1 MPVIRAKQT
10 KNFTQISNS
19 ALRKKELS
27 LKARGLLAYMLSFSD
42 EWDFSVSHIVRESGE
57 REKSVRAALS
67 ELEAAGYV
75 RHSPIRS
82 EEGKFVTVRYDVF
95 ETPDLRAE
103 TVSDISAETENT
115 EQTEKHKQPKSLE
128 KTEDT
133 ETEANSENGET
144 PENAANSENGETPEN
159 AEISEKTEASS
170 SSPRDGSPYAEKP
183 YAEKRHAVLRH
194 AAKGGHKNT
203 EYKRIPN
210 KRTLSEK
217 ERRRSSTFDEIV
229 AQVSDERLRSALRE
243 YLRMRFMIKRPPTD
257 AALKKYIARVY
268 ELYPSSPELRVRCVE
283 QSVINSRPN
292 ASRLPYDIEFPD
304 KRHRSSKPRYS
315 AENRL
320 GSSFD
325 DATASENCAP
335 CSTSLHSA
343 SSDAVVRAE
352 KETSATSSAEPP
364 RTEPPSAEKPLPLTA
379 SDADA
384 LSAPRGAAE
393 NALPLTASDADAL
406 SVPCGAAENALPPT
420 ASDADAL
427 SVPCGAA
434 ENAIPLTASDADA
447 LSVPC
452 GAAENALP
460 PTASDADALS
470 VPCGA
475 TENVLPLTASDADAP
490 DGQPVSALPE
500 ISAFP
505 PNELPVAPDF
515 GEKTALCAPESSDPP
530 PFCAS
535 EPSDPPPFCAPRRS
549 RNAESM
555 EISWQIILAD
565 LEDEG

>member
-103 TVSDISAETENT
+103 TVSDTSAETENT
-115 EQTEKHKQPKSLE
+115 EQTEKHEQPKSPE

-144 PENAANSENGETPEN
+144 PENA
-159 AEISEKTEASS
+159 EIPEKTETSS
-170 SSPRDGSPYAEKP
+170 SSPRDGSP

-243 YLRMRFMIKRPPTD
+243 YLRMRFLIKRPPTD

-304 KRHRSSKPRYS
+304 KRHRSSKPRYA

-325 DATASENCAP
+325 NATASENGAP
-335 CSTSLHSA
+335 CSTSPHSA

-352 KETSATSSAEPP
+352 KETAATSSAEPP
-364 RTEPPSAEKPLPLTA
+364 RTEPPSAEKPLPPTA

-393 NALPLTASDADAL
+393 NALP
-406 SVPCGAAENALPPT
+406 PT

-427 SVPCGAA
+427 SAPCGAA
-434 ENAIPLTASDADA
+434 ENA
-447 LSVPC
+447 
-452 GAAENALP
+452 
-460 PTASDADALS
+460 
-470 VPCGA
+470 
-475 TENVLPLTASDADAP
+475 LPLTASDADAP

-515 GEKTALCAPESSDPP
+515 GEKTALCAPESSAPPPFCASGLCDPP

-535 EPSDPPPFCAPRRS
+535 EPSAPPPFCASEPSEPPPFCTPRRS

>member
-103 TVSDISAETENT
+103 TVSGTSAETENT
-115 EQTEKHKQPKSLE
+115 EQTEKHEQPKSPE

-159 AEISEKTEASS
+159 AEIPEKTEASS
-170 SSPRDGSPYAEKP
+170 SSPRDGSP

-304 KRHRSSKPRYS
+304 KRHRSSKPRYA

-325 DATASENCAP
+325 NATASENGAP
-335 CSTSLHSA
+335 CSTSSRSA

-352 KETSATSSAEPP
+352 KETAATSSAEPP

-379 SDADA
+379 SYADA
-384 LSAPRGAAE
+384 LSVPSGAAE
-393 NALPLTASDADAL
+393 NALPPTASYADAL
-406 SVPCGAAENALPPT
+406 SVPCGAAENAL
-420 ASDADAL
+420 L
-427 SVPCGAA
+427 
-434 ENAIPLTASDADA
+434 LTASY
-447 LSVPC
+447 
-452 GAAENALP
+452 
-460 PTASDADALS
+460 
-470 VPCGA
+470 
-475 TENVLPLTASDADAP
+475 ADAP
-490 DGQPVSALPE
+490 DGPPVSALTE

-515 GEKTALCAPESSDPP
+515 GEKTALSAPESSDPPAFCASEPSDPP

>member
-103 TVSDISAETENT
+103 TVSGTSAETENT
-115 EQTEKHKQPKSLE
+115 EQTEKHEQPKSPE

-144 PENAANSENGETPEN
+144 PENT
-159 AEISEKTEASS
+159 EIPEKTEMSS

-304 KRHRSSKPRYS
+304 KRHRSSKPRYA

-325 DATASENCAP
+325 NATASENGAP
-335 CSTSLHSA
+335 CSTSPRSA

-352 KETSATSSAEPP
+352 KETAATSSAEPP

-384 LSAPRGAAE
+384 
-393 NALPLTASDADAL
+393 
-406 SVPCGAAENALPPT
+406 
-420 ASDADAL
+420 
-427 SVPCGAA
+427 
-434 ENAIPLTASDADA
+434 
-447 LSVPC
+447 
-452 GAAENALP
+452 
-460 PTASDADALS
+460 
-470 VPCGA
+470 
-475 TENVLPLTASDADAP
+475 P
-490 DGQPVSALPE
+490 DGPPVSALPE

-505 PNELPVAPDF
+505 PNELPDAPDF
-515 GEKTALCAPESSDPP
+515 GEKTAFCASEPSDPP
-530 PFCAS
+530 PFCASEPSVPPPFCASEPCDPPAFCAS

-549 RNAESM
+549 RNSESM

>member
-19 ALRKKELS
+19 VLRKKELS

-115 EQTEKHKQPKSLE
+115 EQTEKHEQPKSPE

-159 AEISEKTEASS
+159 AEIPEKTEASS
-170 SSPRDGSPYAEKP
+170 SSPRDGSPYAEKPYAEKP

-304 KRHRSSKPRYS
+304 KRHLSSKPRYA

-325 DATASENCAP
+325 NAIASENGAP
-335 CSTSLHSA
+335 CSTSPHSA

-352 KETSATSSAEPP
+352 KETASTSSAEPP

-384 LSAPRGAAE
+384 
-393 NALPLTASDADAL
+393 
-406 SVPCGAAENALPPT
+406 
-420 ASDADAL
+420 
-427 SVPCGAA
+427 
-434 ENAIPLTASDADA
+434 
-447 LSVPC
+447 
-452 GAAENALP
+452 
-460 PTASDADALS
+460 
-470 VPCGA
+470 
-475 TENVLPLTASDADAP
+475 P
-490 DGQPVSALPE
+490 DGPPVSALTE

-530 PFCAS
+530 PLCAS
-535 EPSDPPPFCAPRRS
+535 EPSEPPPFCAPRRS

>member
-1 MPVIRAKQT
+1 M
-10 KNFTQISNS
+10 
-19 ALRKKELS
+19 
-27 LKARGLLAYMLSFSD
+27 
-42 EWDFSVSHIVRESGE
+42 
-57 REKSVRAALS
+57 
-67 ELEAAGYV
+67 
-75 RHSPIRS
+75 
-82 EEGKFVTVRYDVF
+82 TVRYDVF

-103 TVSDISAETENT
+103 TVSDTSAETENT
-115 EQTEKHKQPKSLE
+115 EQTEKHEQPKSPE

-144 PENAANSENGETPEN
+144 PENAANSENGEMPEN

-170 SSPRDGSPYAEKP
+170 SSPRDGDP

-304 KRHRSSKPRYS
+304 KRHRSSKPRYA

-325 DATASENCAP
+325 NATASENGAP
-335 CSTSLHSA
+335 CSTAPHSA

-352 KETSATSSAEPP
+352 KETAATSSAEPP

-379 SDADA
+379 SYADT

-393 NALPLTASDADAL
+393 NALPLTASDADA
-406 SVPCGAAENALPPT
+406 
-420 ASDADAL
+420 
-427 SVPCGAA
+427 
-434 ENAIPLTASDADA
+434 
-447 LSVPC
+447 
-452 GAAENALP
+452 
-460 PTASDADALS
+460 
-470 VPCGA
+470 
-475 TENVLPLTASDADAP
+475 P
-490 DGQPVSALPE
+490 DGQPVSALTE

>member
-95 ETPDLRAE
+95 ETPDIRAE
-103 TVSDISAETENT
+103 TVSGTSAETENT
-115 EQTEKHKQPKSLE
+115 EQTEKHEQPKSPE

-159 AEISEKTEASS
+159 AEIPEKTEASS
-170 SSPRDGSPYAEKP
+170 SSPRDGSP

-217 ERRRSSTFDEIV
+217 ERMRSSTFDEIV

-268 ELYPSSPELRVRCVE
+268 ELYPSSPELRVHCVE

-292 ASRLPYDIEFPD
+292 ASRLPYDIEFSD
-304 KRHRSSKPRYS
+304 KRHRSSKHRYA

-325 DATASENCAP
+325 NATASENGAP

-352 KETSATSSAEPP
+352 KETAATSSAEPP

-384 LSAPRGAAE
+384 
-393 NALPLTASDADAL
+393 
-406 SVPCGAAENALPPT
+406 
-420 ASDADAL
+420 
-427 SVPCGAA
+427 
-434 ENAIPLTASDADA
+434 
-447 LSVPC
+447 
-452 GAAENALP
+452 
-460 PTASDADALS
+460 
-470 VPCGA
+470 
-475 TENVLPLTASDADAP
+475 P
-490 DGQPVSALPE
+490 DGPPVSALTE
-500 ISAFP
+500 NSAFP

-530 PFCAS
+530 PFCASEPCEPPPFCASEPSEPPPFCASEHSAPPPFCASEHSAPPPFCASEPSDPPAFCAS

>member
-103 TVSDISAETENT
+103 TVSGTSAETENT

-144 PENAANSENGETPEN
+144 PENAANSENGKTPEN
-159 AEISEKTEASS
+159 AEIPEKTEASS
-170 SSPRDGSPYAEKP
+170 SSPRDGNPYAEKP
-183 YAEKRHAVLRH
+183 YAEKRHAVFRH

-304 KRHRSSKPRYS
+304 KRHRSSKPRYA

-320 GSSFD
+320 ISSFD
-325 DATASENCAP
+325 DATASENGAP
-335 CSTSLHSA
+335 CSTSPHSA

-352 KETSATSSAEPP
+352 KETAATSSAEPP
-364 RTEPPSAEKPLPLTA
+364 RTEPPSAKKPLPLTD
-379 SDADA
+379 SY
-384 LSAPRGAAE
+384 
-393 NALPLTASDADAL
+393 ADAL

-427 SVPCGAA
+427 SAPRGAA
-434 ENAIPLTASDADA
+434 
-447 LSVPC
+447 
-452 GAAENALP
+452 
-460 PTASDADALS
+460 
-470 VPCGA
+470 
-475 TENVLPLTASDADAP
+475 ENVLPLTASDADAP

-505 PNELPVAPDF
+505 PNELPDAPDF
-515 GEKTALCAPESSDPP
+515 GEKTALSAPESSDPP

-535 EPSDPPPFCAPRRS
+535 EPSEPPPFCASEPSDPPPFCASEPSDSPPFCASDPSAPPPFCASEPSEPPPFCAPRRS

>member
-103 TVSDISAETENT
+103 TVSDTSAETENT
-115 EQTEKHKQPKSLE
+115 EQTEKHEQPKSPE

-304 KRHRSSKPRYS
+304 KRHRSSKPRYA

-325 DATASENCAP
+325 NATASENGAP

-352 KETSATSSAEPP
+352 KETAATSSAEPP

-379 SDADA
+379 SYADT

-393 NALPLTASDADAL
+393 NALPLTASDADA
-406 SVPCGAAENALPPT
+406 
-420 ASDADAL
+420 
-427 SVPCGAA
+427 
-434 ENAIPLTASDADA
+434 
-447 LSVPC
+447 
-452 GAAENALP
+452 
-460 PTASDADALS
+460 
-470 VPCGA
+470 
-475 TENVLPLTASDADAP
+475 P
-490 DGQPVSALPE
+490 DGQPVSALTE

-515 GEKTALCAPESSDPP
+515 GEKTALCVPESSALSPFCASEPSDPPLFCASEPSDPP

-535 EPSDPPPFCAPRRS
+535 EPSDPPPFCASEPSEPPPFCAPRRS

>member
-103 TVSDISAETENT
+103 TVSGTSAETENT
-115 EQTEKHKQPKSLE
+115 EQTEKHEQPKSPE

-133 ETEANSENGET
+133 ATESNSENGETPESAANSENGET

-159 AEISEKTEASS
+159 AEIPEKTEASS

-304 KRHRSSKPRYS
+304 KRHRPSKPRYA

-325 DATASENCAP
+325 NATASENGAP
-335 CSTSLHSA
+335 CSTSPHSA

-352 KETSATSSAEPP
+352 KETAATSSAEPP
-364 RTEPPSAEKPLPLTA
+364 RTEPPSAKKP
-379 SDADA
+379 
-384 LSAPRGAAE
+384 
-393 NALPLTASDADAL
+393 
-406 SVPCGAAENALPPT
+406 
-420 ASDADAL
+420 
-427 SVPCGAA
+427 
-434 ENAIPLTASDADA
+434 
-447 LSVPC
+447 
-452 GAAENALP
+452 
-460 PTASDADALS
+460 
-470 VPCGA
+470 
-475 TENVLPLTASDADAP
+475 LPLTASDADAP
-490 DGQPVSALPE
+490 DGQPVSALTE

-515 GEKTALCAPESSDPP
+515 GEKTALSSPESSAPPPFCASEPSDPP
-530 PFCAS
+530 PFCASEPSAPPPFCASEPSDPPPFFAS

>member
-103 TVSDISAETENT
+103 TVSGTSAETENT
-115 EQTEKHKQPKSLE
+115 EQTEKHEQPKSPE

-144 PENAANSENGETPEN
+144 PENA
-159 AEISEKTEASS
+159 EIPEKTEASS
-170 SSPRDGSPYAEKP
+170 SSPRDGNP

-304 KRHRSSKPRYS
+304 KRHRSSKPRYA

-325 DATASENCAP
+325 NATSSENGAP

-352 KETSATSSAEPP
+352 KETAATSSAEPP

-384 LSAPRGAAE
+384 LSAPCGAAE
-393 NALPLTASDADAL
+393 NALPLTASDADA
-406 SVPCGAAENALPPT
+406 
-420 ASDADAL
+420 
-427 SVPCGAA
+427 
-434 ENAIPLTASDADA
+434 
-447 LSVPC
+447 
-452 GAAENALP
+452 
-460 PTASDADALS
+460 
-470 VPCGA
+470 
-475 TENVLPLTASDADAP
+475 P
-490 DGQPVSALPE
+490 DGPPVSALTE

-515 GEKTALCAPESSDPP
+515 GEKTALCAPESSAPSPFCASEPSDPP

>member
-103 TVSDISAETENT
+103 TVSDTSAETENT
-115 EQTEKHKQPKSLE
+115 EQTEKHEQPKSPE

-144 PENAANSENGETPEN
+144 PENAANSENGEMPEN
-159 AEISEKTEASS
+159 AEIPEKTEASS
-170 SSPRDGSPYAEKP
+170 SSPRDGSP

-304 KRHRSSKPRYS
+304 KRHRSSKPRYV

-325 DATASENCAP
+325 NATASENGAP
-335 CSTSLHSA
+335 CSTSPHSA

-352 KETSATSSAEPP
+352 KETAATSSAEPP

-384 LSAPRGAAE
+384 LSAPCGAAE
-393 NALPLTASDADAL
+393 NVLPLTASDADAL

-420 ASDADAL
+420 ASDADA
-427 SVPCGAA
+427 
-434 ENAIPLTASDADA
+434 
-447 LSVPC
+447 
-452 GAAENALP
+452 
-460 PTASDADALS
+460 
-470 VPCGA
+470 
-475 TENVLPLTASDADAP
+475 P
-490 DGQPVSALPE
+490 DGPPVSALTE

-535 EPSDPPPFCAPRRS
+535 EPSDPPPFCALRRS

>member
-115 EQTEKHKQPKSLE
+115 EQTEKHEQPKSPE

-144 PENAANSENGETPEN
+144 PENA
-159 AEISEKTEASS
+159 EIPEKTEASS

-304 KRHRSSKPRYS
+304 KRHRSSKPRYA

-325 DATASENCAP
+325 NATASENGAP
-335 CSTSLHSA
+335 CSTSPYSA

-384 LSAPRGAAE
+384 LSAPSGAAENALPLTASDADALSAPCGAAE

-434 ENAIPLTASDADA
+434 EII
-447 LSVPC
+447 
-452 GAAENALP
+452 LP
-460 PTASDADALS
+460 PTASDADA
-470 VPCGA
+470 
-475 TENVLPLTASDADAP
+475 P
-490 DGQPVSALPE
+490 DGPPVSALTE

-515 GEKTALCAPESSDPP
+515 GEKTALFAPESSDLPPFCASEPSVPP

-535 EPSDPPPFCAPRRS
+535 EPSDPPPFCASEPSEPPPFCALRRS

-565 LEDEG
+565 LEDED

>member
-103 TVSDISAETENT
+103 TVSDTSAETENT
-115 EQTEKHKQPKSLE
+115 EQTEKHEQPKSPE

-144 PENAANSENGETPEN
+144 PENAANSENGEMPEN

-183 YAEKRHAVLRH
+183 YAEKRH

-304 KRHRSSKPRYS
+304 KRHRSSKPRYA

-320 GSSFD
+320 ISSFD
-325 DATASENCAP
+325 DATASENGAP
-335 CSTSLHSA
+335 CSTSPHSA

-352 KETSATSSAEPP
+352 KETAATSSAEPP

-384 LSAPRGAAE
+384 
-393 NALPLTASDADAL
+393 
-406 SVPCGAAENALPPT
+406 
-420 ASDADAL
+420 
-427 SVPCGAA
+427 
-434 ENAIPLTASDADA
+434 
-447 LSVPC
+447 
-452 GAAENALP
+452 
-460 PTASDADALS
+460 
-470 VPCGA
+470 
-475 TENVLPLTASDADAP
+475 P
-490 DGQPVSALPE
+490 DGPPVSALPE

-505 PNELPVAPDF
+505 PNELPDAPDF
-515 GEKTALCAPESSDPP
+515 GEKTALFAPESSDPPPLCASEPSEPP

-535 EPSDPPPFCAPRRS
+535 EPSDPPPFCAFEPSEPPLFCAPRRS

>member
-95 ETPDLRAE
+95 ETPDIRAE
-103 TVSDISAETENT
+103 TVSGTSAETENT
-115 EQTEKHKQPKSLE
+115 EQTEKHEQPKSPE

-144 PENAANSENGETPEN
+144 PENAANSENGEMPEN

-217 ERRRSSTFDEIV
+217 ERRRSPTFDEIV

-304 KRHRSSKPRYS
+304 KRHRSSKPRYA

-325 DATASENCAP
+325 NATASENGAS
-335 CSTSLHSA
+335 CSTSPHSA

-352 KETSATSSAEPP
+352 KETAATSSAEPP

-393 NALPLTASDADAL
+393 NALPLTASDADA
-406 SVPCGAAENALPPT
+406 
-420 ASDADAL
+420 
-427 SVPCGAA
+427 
-434 ENAIPLTASDADA
+434 
-447 LSVPC
+447 
-452 GAAENALP
+452 
-460 PTASDADALS
+460 
-470 VPCGA
+470 
-475 TENVLPLTASDADAP
+475 P

-515 GEKTALCAPESSDPP
+515 GEKTALCAPESSAPS

-535 EPSDPPPFCAPRRS
+535 EPSDPPPFCASELCDPPAFCASELCDPPAFCASEPSEPPPFCAPRRF

>member
-103 TVSDISAETENT
+103 TVSGTSAETENT

-133 ETEANSENGET
+133 ETAANSENGET
-144 PENAANSENGETPEN
+144 PENATNSENGEMPEN

-203 EYKRIPN
+203 EYKSIPN

-292 ASRLPYDIEFPD
+292 ASRLPYDIEFFD
-304 KRHRSSKPRYS
+304 KRHRSSKPRYA

-320 GSSFD
+320 DSSFD
-325 DATASENCAP
+325 NATASENGAP
-335 CSTSLHSA
+335 CSTSPHSA

-352 KETSATSSAEPP
+352 KETAAISSAEPP

-379 SDADA
+379 SY
-384 LSAPRGAAE
+384 
-393 NALPLTASDADAL
+393 
-406 SVPCGAAENALPPT
+406 
-420 ASDADAL
+420 
-427 SVPCGAA
+427 
-434 ENAIPLTASDADA
+434 
-447 LSVPC
+447 
-452 GAAENALP
+452 
-460 PTASDADALS
+460 
-470 VPCGA
+470 
-475 TENVLPLTASDADAP
+475 ADAP
-490 DGQPVSALPE
+490 DGPPVSALPE
-500 ISAFP
+500 ISAFT
-505 PNELPVAPDF
+505 PNELPIAPDF
-515 GEKTALCAPESSDPP
+515 GEKTALCAPESSAPPPFCASEPSAPPPFCASEPSEPPPFCASEPSDPPPFCASEHSAPP

>member
-103 TVSDISAETENT
+103 TVSGTSAETENT
-115 EQTEKHKQPKSLE
+115 EQTEKHEQPKSPE

-144 PENAANSENGETPEN
+144 PENAANSENGEMLEN

-170 SSPRDGSPYAEKP
+170 SSPRDGSP

-304 KRHRSSKPRYS
+304 KRHRSSKPRYA

-325 DATASENCAP
+325 NATASENGAP

-352 KETSATSSAEPP
+352 KETAATSSAEPP
-364 RTEPPSAEKPLPLTA
+364 RT
-379 SDADA
+379 
-384 LSAPRGAAE
+384 APRGAAE
-393 NALPLTASDADAL
+393 NA
-406 SVPCGAAENALPPT
+406 
-420 ASDADAL
+420 
-427 SVPCGAA
+427 
-434 ENAIPLTASDADA
+434 
-447 LSVPC
+447 
-452 GAAENALP
+452 
-460 PTASDADALS
+460 
-470 VPCGA
+470 
-475 TENVLPLTASDADAP
+475 LPLTASDADAP

-505 PNELPVAPDF
+505 PNELPDAPDF
-515 GEKTALCAPESSDPP
+515 GEKTALSAPESSDPPPFCASEPSDPPPFCASEPCEPPPLCASEHSAPP

>member
-19 ALRKKELS
+19 ALRRKELS

-115 EQTEKHKQPKSLE
+115 EQTEKHEQPKSPE

-159 AEISEKTEASS
+159 AANSENGEMPENAEIPEKTEASS

-217 ERRRSSTFDEIV
+217 ERRHSSTFDEIV

-304 KRHRSSKPRYS
+304 NRHRSSKPRYA

-320 GSSFD
+320 VSSFD
-325 DATASENCAP
+325 NATASENGAP
-335 CSTSLHSA
+335 CSTSPHSA

-352 KETSATSSAEPP
+352 KETAATSSAEPP
-364 RTEPPSAEKPLPLTA
+364 RTEPPSSEKPLPLTA
-379 SDADA
+379 SY
-384 LSAPRGAAE
+384 
-393 NALPLTASDADAL
+393 
-406 SVPCGAAENALPPT
+406 
-420 ASDADAL
+420 
-427 SVPCGAA
+427 
-434 ENAIPLTASDADA
+434 
-447 LSVPC
+447 
-452 GAAENALP
+452 
-460 PTASDADALS
+460 
-470 VPCGA
+470 
-475 TENVLPLTASDADAP
+475 ADAP
-490 DGQPVSALPE
+490 DGPPVSALTE

-515 GEKTALCAPESSDPP
+515 GEKTALCAPESSAPP
-530 PFCAS
+530 PFCASEHSAPPPFCVS

>member
-103 TVSDISAETENT
+103 TVSDTSAETENT
-115 EQTEKHKQPKSLE
+115 EQTEKHEQPKSLE

-159 AEISEKTEASS
+159 EANSETGETPENAEIPEKTEASS

-304 KRHRSSKPRYS
+304 KRHRSSKPRYA

-325 DATASENCAP
+325 NATASENGAP
-335 CSTSLHSA
+335 CSTSPHSA

-352 KETSATSSAEPP
+352 KETAATSSAEPP

-379 SDADA
+379 SYADALSAPCGAAENALSPTASYADA
-384 LSAPRGAAE
+384 LSAPRGATE
-393 NALPLTASDADAL
+393 NVLPLTASDADAL
-406 SVPCGAAENALPPT
+406 SAPCGAAENALPPM
-420 ASDADAL
+420 ASYADAL
-427 SVPCGAA
+427 SAPCGAA

-447 LSVPC
+447 
-452 GAAENALP
+452 
-460 PTASDADALS
+460 
-470 VPCGA
+470 
-475 TENVLPLTASDADAP
+475 P
-490 DGQPVSALPE
+490 DGQPVSALTE

-505 PNELPVAPDF
+505 LNELPDASDF
-515 GEKTALCAPESSDPP
+515 GEKTAPSAPEPSAPP

-535 EPSDPPPFCAPRRS
+535 EPSEPPPFCALRRS

>member
-42 EWDFSVSHIVRESGE
+42 EWDFSVSHIVHECGES
-57 REKSVRAALS
+57 EKSVRTALS

-75 RHSPIRS
+75 RRSVIRS
-82 EEGKFVTVRYDVF
+82 EKGKFIMTRYDVF

-103 TVSDISAETENT
+103 TVSDTSAETENT
-115 EQTEKHKQPKSLE
+115 ERTEKHEEPKSPE
-128 KTEDT
+128 KREDT
-133 ETEANSENGET
+133 ET
-144 PENAANSENGETPEN
+144 AANSVKEEMPED
-159 AEISEKTEASS
+159 AEISEKTEITLF
-170 SSPRDGSPYAEKP
+170 SPRDEKP
-183 YAEKRHAVLRH
+183 YAENPHAVNPHAVNPHAENPH

-203 EYKRIPN
+203 EYKRILN
-210 KRTLSEK
+210 RRTLSEK
-217 ERRRSSTFDEIV
+217 ERRRSSTFDGIV
-229 AQVSDERLRSALRE
+229 DQVSDERLRSALRE

-304 KRHRSSKPRYS
+304 KRHRSSKPRNAS
-315 AENRL
+315 ENRL

-325 DATASENCAP
+325 NATTPENGAP

-343 SSDAVVRAE
+343 LSDSVTLSE
-352 KETSATSSAEPP
+352 KDTAATFSAEPP
-364 RTEPPSAEKPLPLTA
+364 RAEPPSAENPLPLTV
-379 SDADA
+379 SD
-384 LSAPRGAAE
+384 
-393 NALPLTASDADAL
+393 T
-406 SVPCGAAENALPPT
+406 
-420 ASDADAL
+420 
-427 SVPCGAA
+427 
-434 ENAIPLTASDADA
+434 
-447 LSVPC
+447 
-452 GAAENALP
+452 
-460 PTASDADALS
+460 
-470 VPCGA
+470 
-475 TENVLPLTASDADAP
+475 DAP

-505 PNELPVAPDF
+505 PNKLPDDPDF
-515 GEKTALCAPESSDPP
+515 CENAALCAPESSAPSPFCASEPSDLPPFCATEPSDPP
-530 PFCAS
+530 AFCAS
-535 EPSDPPPFCAPRRS
+535 EPSDPPAFCTSEHSEPPAFCAPRRS

-565 LEDEG
+565 LEDGD

>member
-103 TVSDISAETENT
+103 TVSGTSAETENT
-115 EQTEKHKQPKSLE
+115 EQTEKHEQPKSPV

-144 PENAANSENGETPEN
+144 PENA
-159 AEISEKTEASS
+159 EIPEKTEASS

-217 ERRRSSTFDEIV
+217 ERRRSPTFDEIV

-304 KRHRSSKPRYS
+304 KRHRSSKPRYA

-325 DATASENCAP
+325 DATASENGAP
-335 CSTSLHSA
+335 CSTSPRSA

-352 KETSATSSAEPP
+352 NETAATSSAEPP

-384 LSAPRGAAE
+384 
-393 NALPLTASDADAL
+393 
-406 SVPCGAAENALPPT
+406 
-420 ASDADAL
+420 
-427 SVPCGAA
+427 
-434 ENAIPLTASDADA
+434 
-447 LSVPC
+447 
-452 GAAENALP
+452 
-460 PTASDADALS
+460 
-470 VPCGA
+470 
-475 TENVLPLTASDADAP
+475 P
-490 DGQPVSALPE
+490 DGQPVSALTE
-500 ISAFP
+500 ISAFS

-515 GEKTALCAPESSDPP
+515 GEKTALCVPESSALSPFCASEPSEPPAFCASEPSDPP

-535 EPSDPPPFCAPRRS
+535 EPCEPPPFCAPAFCAPRRS

>member
-27 LKARGLLAYMLSFSD
+27 FKARGLLAYMLSFSD

-103 TVSDISAETENT
+103 TVSGTSAETENT
-115 EQTEKHKQPKSLE
+115 EQTEKHEQPKSPE

-144 PENAANSENGETPEN
+144 PENAANSENGEMLEN

-304 KRHRSSKPRYS
+304 KRHRSSKPRYA

-320 GSSFD
+320 DSSFD
-325 DATASENCAP
+325 SATASENGAP
-335 CSTSLHSA
+335 CSTSPHSA

-352 KETSATSSAEPP
+352 KETAATSSAEPP

-393 NALPLTASDADAL
+393 NAIPLTASDADAL
-406 SVPCGAAENALPPT
+406 SVPSGAAENALPPT
-420 ASDADAL
+420 ASDADAI
-427 SVPCGAA
+427 SSPR
-434 ENAIPLTASDADA
+434 
-447 LSVPC
+447 
-452 GAAENALP
+452 
-460 PTASDADALS
+460 
-470 VPCGA
+470 GA
-475 TENVLPLTASDADAP
+475 TENVLPPTASDADAP

-505 PNELPVAPDF
+505 PNELSDAPDF
-515 GEKTALCAPESSDPP
+515 GEKTALCVPESSAPPLFCASEPSDPPPFCASEPSDPP

>member
-103 TVSDISAETENT
+103 TVSGTSAETENT
-115 EQTEKHKQPKSLE
+115 EQTEKHEHPKSPE

-133 ETEANSENGET
+133 ATEANSENGET

-159 AEISEKTEASS
+159 AEIPEKTEASS

-304 KRHRSSKPRYS
+304 KRHRSSKPRYA

-325 DATASENCAP
+325 NATASENGAP
-335 CSTSLHSA
+335 CSTSPHSA

-352 KETSATSSAEPP
+352 KETAATSSAEPP

-393 NALPLTASDADAL
+393 NI
-406 SVPCGAAENALPPT
+406 LPP
-420 ASDADAL
+420 
-427 SVPCGAA
+427 
-434 ENAIPLTASDADA
+434 
-447 LSVPC
+447 
-452 GAAENALP
+452 
-460 PTASDADALS
+460 
-470 VPCGA
+470 
-475 TENVLPLTASDADAP
+475 TASDADAP
-490 DGQPVSALPE
+490 DGQPVSALTE

-515 GEKTALCAPESSDPP
+515 GKKTALSAPESSDLPPFCSSEPCDPP

-535 EPSDPPPFCAPRRS
+535 EPSDPPPFCASEPSEPPPFCALRRS

>member
-19 ALRKKELS
+19 VLRKKELS
-27 LKARGLLAYMLSFSD
+27 FKARGLLAYMLSFSD

-103 TVSDISAETENT
+103 TVSDTSAETENT
-115 EQTEKHKQPKSLE
+115 EQTEKHEQPKSPE

-133 ETEANSENGET
+133 E
-144 PENAANSENGETPEN
+144 PEANSENGETPEN
-159 AEISEKTEASS
+159 AEIPEKTEASS

-217 ERRRSSTFDEIV
+217 ERRHSSTFDEIV

-304 KRHRSSKPRYS
+304 KRHRSSKPRYA

-325 DATASENCAP
+325 DAIASENGAP
-335 CSTSLHSA
+335 CSTSPHSA

-352 KETSATSSAEPP
+352 KETAATSSAEPP

-379 SDADA
+379 SY
-384 LSAPRGAAE
+384 
-393 NALPLTASDADAL
+393 ADAL
-406 SVPCGAAENALPPT
+406 SVPCGAAENVLPPT

-434 ENAIPLTASDADA
+434 ENI
-447 LSVPC
+447 
-452 GAAENALP
+452 LP
-460 PTASDADALS
+460 PTASDADA
-470 VPCGA
+470 
-475 TENVLPLTASDADAP
+475 P
-490 DGQPVSALPE
+490 DGPPVSALTE

-530 PFCAS
+530 PLCAS
-535 EPSDPPPFCAPRRS
+535 EPSEPPPFCAPRRS

-555 EISWQIILAD
+555 EISWQIILSD

>member
-115 EQTEKHKQPKSLE
+115 EQTEKHEQPKSLE

-304 KRHRSSKPRYS
+304 KRHRSSKPRYA

-325 DATASENCAP
+325 NATASENGAP
-335 CSTSLHSA
+335 CSTSPHSA

-352 KETSATSSAEPP
+352 KETAATSSAEPP

-379 SDADA
+379 SYAD
-384 LSAPRGAAE
+384 
-393 NALPLTASDADAL
+393 TL
-406 SVPCGAAENALPPT
+406 SVPCGAAENALPP
-420 ASDADAL
+420 
-427 SVPCGAA
+427 
-434 ENAIPLTASDADA
+434 
-447 LSVPC
+447 
-452 GAAENALP
+452 
-460 PTASDADALS
+460 
-470 VPCGA
+470 
-475 TENVLPLTASDADAP
+475 TASDADAP

-505 PNELPVAPDF
+505 PNELPDAPNF

-535 EPSDPPPFCAPRRS
+535 EPSEPPPFCASEHSAPPPFCASEPSEPPPFCAPRRS

>member
-115 EQTEKHKQPKSLE
+115 EQTEKHEQPKSLE

-183 YAEKRHAVLRH
+183 YAE
-194 AAKGGHKNT
+194 KGGHKNT

-304 KRHRSSKPRYS
+304 KRHRSSKPRYA

-325 DATASENCAP
+325 NATASENGAP
-335 CSTSLHSA
+335 CSTSPHSA

-352 KETSATSSAEPP
+352 KETAATSSAEPP

-379 SDADA
+379 SY
-384 LSAPRGAAE
+384 
-393 NALPLTASDADAL
+393 
-406 SVPCGAAENALPPT
+406 
-420 ASDADAL
+420 
-427 SVPCGAA
+427 
-434 ENAIPLTASDADA
+434 
-447 LSVPC
+447 
-452 GAAENALP
+452 
-460 PTASDADALS
+460 
-470 VPCGA
+470 
-475 TENVLPLTASDADAP
+475 ADAP
-490 DGQPVSALPE
+490 DGPPVSALTE

-535 EPSDPPPFCAPRRS
+535 EPSEPPPFCASEHSAPPPFCASEPSEPPPFCAPRRS

>member
-103 TVSDISAETENT
+103 TVSDTSAETENT
-115 EQTEKHKQPKSLE
+115 EQTEKHEQPKSPE

-144 PENAANSENGETPEN
+144 PENAANSENGEMPEN

-170 SSPRDGSPYAEKP
+170 SSPRDGSP

-217 ERRRSSTFDEIV
+217 ERRRSPTFDEIV

-304 KRHRSSKPRYS
+304 KRHRSSKPRYA

-325 DATASENCAP
+325 NATSSENGAP
-335 CSTSLHSA
+335 CSASPHSA

-352 KETSATSSAEPP
+352 KETAATSSAEPP
-364 RTEPPSAEKPLPLTA
+364 RTEPPSAEKMLPLTA

-384 LSAPRGAAE
+384 LSAP
-393 NALPLTASDADAL
+393 
-406 SVPCGAAENALPPT
+406 CGAAENILPPT
-420 ASDADAL
+420 ASDADA
-427 SVPCGAA
+427 
-434 ENAIPLTASDADA
+434 
-447 LSVPC
+447 
-452 GAAENALP
+452 
-460 PTASDADALS
+460 
-470 VPCGA
+470 
-475 TENVLPLTASDADAP
+475 P
-490 DGQPVSALPE
+490 DGPPVSALTE

-515 GEKTALCAPESSDPP
+515 GEKTALCAPESSDPPPFCASGLCDPP

>member
-1 MPVIRAKQT
+1 M
-10 KNFTQISNS
+10 
-19 ALRKKELS
+19 
-27 LKARGLLAYMLSFSD
+27 
-42 EWDFSVSHIVRESGE
+42 
-57 REKSVRAALS
+57 
-67 ELEAAGYV
+67 
-75 RHSPIRS
+75 
-82 EEGKFVTVRYDVF
+82 
-95 ETPDLRAE
+95 
-103 TVSDISAETENT
+103 
-115 EQTEKHKQPKSLE
+115 
-128 KTEDT
+128 
-133 ETEANSENGET
+133 
-144 PENAANSENGETPEN
+144 
-159 AEISEKTEASS
+159 
-170 SSPRDGSPYAEKP
+170 
-183 YAEKRHAVLRH
+183 RH

-304 KRHRSSKPRYS
+304 KRHRSSKPRYA

-325 DATASENCAP
+325 NATASENGAP
-335 CSTSLHSA
+335 CSTSPHSA

-352 KETSATSSAEPP
+352 KETAATSSAEPP

-384 LSAPRGAAE
+384 LSAP
-393 NALPLTASDADAL
+393 
-406 SVPCGAAENALPPT
+406 
-420 ASDADAL
+420 
-427 SVPCGAA
+427 
-434 ENAIPLTASDADA
+434 
-447 LSVPC
+447 
-452 GAAENALP
+452 
-460 PTASDADALS
+460 
-470 VPCGA
+470 CGA

-490 DGQPVSALPE
+490 DGQPVSALTE

-515 GEKTALCAPESSDPP
+515 GEKTALSAPESSAPPPFCASEPSDPP

-535 EPSDPPPFCAPRRS
+535 EPSEPPPFCAPRRS

-565 LEDEG
+565 LKDEG

>member
-103 TVSDISAETENT
+103 TVSDTSAETENT
-115 EQTEKHKQPKSLE
+115 EQTEKHEQPKSPE

-144 PENAANSENGETPEN
+144 PENA
-159 AEISEKTEASS
+159 EIPEKTEASS

-183 YAEKRHAVLRH
+183 YAEKRHAVFRH

-268 ELYPSSPELRVRCVE
+268 ELYPSSPALRVRCVE

-304 KRHRSSKPRYS
+304 KRHRSSKPRYA

-325 DATASENCAP
+325 NATASENGAP
-335 CSTSLHSA
+335 CSTAPHSA

-352 KETSATSSAEPP
+352 KETAATASAEPP
-364 RTEPPSAEKPLPLTA
+364 RTEPPSAKKPLPLTA

-384 LSAPRGAAE
+384 PS
-393 NALPLTASDADAL
+393 
-406 SVPCGAAENALPPT
+406 
-420 ASDADAL
+420 
-427 SVPCGAA
+427 
-434 ENAIPLTASDADA
+434 
-447 LSVPC
+447 
-452 GAAENALP
+452 
-460 PTASDADALS
+460 
-470 VPCGA
+470 
-475 TENVLPLTASDADAP
+475 
-490 DGQPVSALPE
+490 GQPVSALPE

-535 EPSDPPPFCAPRRS
+535 EPCEPPPFCASEPSEPPPFCASEHSAPPPFCASEPSDPPPFCASEPSDPPPFCASEPSDPPPFCALRRS

>member
-115 EQTEKHKQPKSLE
+115 GQTEKHEQPKSPE

-144 PENAANSENGETPEN
+144 PENA
-159 AEISEKTEASS
+159 EIPEKTEASS
-170 SSPRDGSPYAEKP
+170 SSPRDGSP

-243 YLRMRFMIKRPPTD
+243 CLRMRFMIKRPPTD

-325 DATASENCAP
+325 NATVSENGAP
-335 CSTSLHSA
+335 CSTLPHSA

-352 KETSATSSAEPP
+352 KETAATSSAEPP
-364 RTEPPSAEKPLPLTA
+364 RTEPPSSEKT
-379 SDADA
+379 
-384 LSAPRGAAE
+384 
-393 NALPLTASDADAL
+393 LPLTASDADAL
-406 SVPCGAAENALPPT
+406 SVPSGAAENALPSTASDADALSAPCGAAENVLPPT
-420 ASDADAL
+420 ASDADA
-427 SVPCGAA
+427 
-434 ENAIPLTASDADA
+434 
-447 LSVPC
+447 
-452 GAAENALP
+452 
-460 PTASDADALS
+460 
-470 VPCGA
+470 
-475 TENVLPLTASDADAP
+475 P
-490 DGQPVSALPE
+490 DGPPVSALTE

-515 GEKTALCAPESSDPP
+515 GEKTALCAPESSAPPPFCASGLCDPP

-535 EPSDPPPFCAPRRS
+535 EPSAPPPFCASEPSEPPPFCTPRRS

>member
-103 TVSDISAETENT
+103 TVSGTSAETENT
-115 EQTEKHKQPKSLE
+115 EQTEKHEQPKSPE

-159 AEISEKTEASS
+159 AEIPEKTEASS

-292 ASRLPYDIEFPD
+292 ASRLPYDIEFSD
-304 KRHRSSKPRYS
+304 KRHRSSKPRYA

-325 DATASENCAP
+325 NATASENGAP
-335 CSTSLHSA
+335 CSTSPRSA

-352 KETSATSSAEPP
+352 NETAATSSAEPP

-384 LSAPRGAAE
+384 LSAPSGAAE
-393 NALPLTASDADAL
+393 N
-406 SVPCGAAENALPPT
+406 VLPP
-420 ASDADAL
+420 
-427 SVPCGAA
+427 
-434 ENAIPLTASDADA
+434 
-447 LSVPC
+447 
-452 GAAENALP
+452 
-460 PTASDADALS
+460 
-470 VPCGA
+470 
-475 TENVLPLTASDADAP
+475 TASDADAP
-490 DGQPVSALPE
+490 DGQPVSALTE

-515 GEKTALCAPESSDPP
+515 GEKTALCVPESSALPPFCASEPSDPPPFCASEPSDPP